1 MIAGVTASVN
11 MTAGASECFRKW
23 GLDGLD
29 GIPAWFLRLGAP
41 IFAAPLALLF
51 NQTIMEGTVP
61 QQWKT
66 AAITPI
72 PKVPRPSKP
81 SKFRPI
87 SVTPVL
93 SRSLEKYVVRHHIY
107 PALRDPP
114 PQLNFED
121 QYAFRPTGSTTAAI
135 IAILHTVRSML
146 STNEYVHVFAFD
158 FSKAFDTV
166 RHSTLMSKLATTQR
180 YRQYLQLGARLFH
193 RQTYLH
199 AICWPVVD
207 CRRYQSQRDTGLRTR
222 TGVLRCHSC

>member
-1 MIAGVTASVN
+1 MFRQLDTLKPTA
-11 MTAGASECFRKW
+11 T
-23 GLDGLD
+23 GLD

-41 IFAAPLALLF
+41 VFAAPLARLF

-72 PKVPRPSKP
+72 PKVSRPTRPSE
-81 SKFRPI
+81 FRPI

-146 STNEYVHVFAFD
+146 STNEYVRVFAFD

-166 RHSTLMSKLATTQR
+166 RHSTLMSKLATM
-180 YRQYLQLGARLFH
+180 QLPR
-193 RQTYLH
+193 
-199 AICWPVVD
+199 
-207 CRRYQSQRDTGLRTR
+207 RTR
-222 TGVLRCHSC
+222 PIALPCLLTGSAVMGIKQRSVFSNKYCA